1 MQLNTVES
9 VEHWS
14 LQRLI
19 PYAKNA
25 RTHDDTQVSQI
36 AGSIAEFGF
45 VNPILVGDDDVIIA
59 GHGRLMAAQQLGL
72 DTVPVIV
79 LHHLTESQRRALVI
93 ADNKIAENAGW
104 NDELLKLELEELGDL
119 GFDLDV
125 IGFSDEELD
134 ELLGADEQPGE
145 TDEDE
150 IPEVEDEPVSRQG
163 DVWIMGDH
171 RLLCGDS
178 TSKQNLDKLMSG
190 ELADMAFTDP
200 PYNVDYG
207 NNAKDKMR
215 GKDRRIMNDNL
226 GDDFYQFLKDAL
238 ANLLS
243 VTKGACYI
251 AMSSSELDTL
261 QKAFRDAGGKW
272 STFIVW
278 AKNTFT
284 LGRSDYQRQYEPILY
299 GWREGNDHFWCGA
312 RDQGDVWFFNKPVKN
327 DLHPT
332 MKPVELVERALR
344 NSSKSRDI
352 VIDLFGGSGST
363 LIACEKTGRA
373 ARLIELDPKFVDV
386 IVRRWQ
392 DYSGEQAI
400 RESDEL
406 SFNELALSIQSGA
419 VSDLA

>member
-45 VNPILVGDDDVIIA
+45 VNPILVGDDNVIIA

-79 LHHLTESQRRALVI
+79 LNHLTEAQRRALVI

-134 ELLGADEQPGE
+134 ELLGNDEQPGE
-145 TDEDE
+145 SDEDE
-150 IPEVEDEPVSRQG
+150 IPEVEDEPVSRHG
-163 DVWIMGDH
+163 DVWILGDH

-178 TSKQNLDKLMSG
+178 TSKQDLEKLMSG

-238 ANLLS
+238 TNLLS

-352 VIDLFGGSGST
+352 VLDLFGGSGST

-373 ARLIELDPKFVDV
+373 ARLIELDPKYVDV

-392 DYSGEQAI
+392 DYSGEKAI
-400 RESDEL
+400 RESDEF
-406 SFNELALSIQSGA
+406 SFDEVALSMQTEA
-419 VSDLA
+419 VAN

>member
-25 RTHDDTQVSQI
+25 GTHDDTQVSQI

-45 VNPILVGDDDVIIA
+45 VNPILVGDDNIIIA

-79 LHHLTESQRRALVI
+79 LHHLTEAQRRALVI

-134 ELLGADEQPGE
+134 ELLGNDEQPGE
-145 TDEDE
+145 TDEDD
-150 IPEVEDEPVSRQG
+150 IPEVEDEPVSRHG
-163 DVWIMGDH
+163 DVWILGDH

-178 TSKQNLDKLMSG
+178 TSKQDLEKLMSG

-238 ANLLS
+238 TNLLS

-352 VIDLFGGSGST
+352 VLDLFGGSGST

-373 ARLIELDPKFVDV
+373 ARLIELDPKYVDV

-406 SFNELALSIQSGA
+406 SFDEVALSMQTEA
-419 VSDLA
+419 VAN